1 MAAINDGIKNQVQG
15 RVAAAANQTI
25 RAGLRKVA
33 GNLLGINTQFDGPQ
47 VGDPQSRAIRRKT
60 NYSTELL
67 SYPLDVGENLQQGH
81 YILFNINEYNP
92 AAVEARKKIITEMRK
107 HEDAILAEYLNDH
120 KVLKTPAFGFVV
132 VAGQARGSPRSYEE
146 VRREYIRDHLVDGKK
161 HKTTLKSD
169 LPLTQQAIGGQNARP
184 DSQSFALRYPA
195 TKILKTTISL
205 YMPSSVQVSYNMDYS
220 DEKIG
225 FLADIG
231 SSFIQDWREGN
242 SVSMERINEELE
254 KVGSAMR
261 VGLLGLLNSV
271 APGAGV
277 MAQIQSGRAITPKME
292 LMFNGIGRREFTY
305 EFTFIPKSALEA
317 ASIKQIIKQF
327 KLNMSADYIEGS
339 GFREMNLPGTFD
351 ITYMYQAG
359 RNTNLNRISTCVLQ
373 SADVTYGGDRFQTYA
388 EGVPQQTKLSLK
400 FKEMEIITKSR
411 IAEGY

>member
-1 MAAINDGIKNQVQG
+1 
-15 RVAAAANQTI
+15 
-25 RAGLRKVA
+25 
-33 GNLLGINTQFDGPQ
+33 
-47 VGDPQSRAIRRKT
+47 
-60 NYSTELL
+60 
-67 SYPLDVGENLQQGH
+67 
-81 YILFNINEYNP
+81 
-92 AAVEARKKIITEMRK
+92 MRM

-339 GFREMNLPGTFD
+339 GFREMDLPGTFD
-351 ITYMYQAG
+351 ITYMYQG
-359 RNTNLNRISTCVLQ
+359 GENKNLNRISTCVLQ

-388 EGVPQQTKLSLK
+388 EGVPQQTKLTLK

-411 IAEGY
+411 IEDGF